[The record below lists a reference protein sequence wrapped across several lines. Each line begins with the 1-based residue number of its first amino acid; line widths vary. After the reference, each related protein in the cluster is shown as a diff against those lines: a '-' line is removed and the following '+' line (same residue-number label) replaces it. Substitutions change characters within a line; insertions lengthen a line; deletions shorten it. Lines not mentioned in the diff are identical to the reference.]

1 MSNLSQLPPP
11 STLQTLSEL
20 DLTLI
25 LDNLFEPC
33 PALTNYLLPE
43 LIHRPLNSYS
53 ELIELSRQRLYE
65 LCNSEYPYETELHD
79 LICKIVSAHP
89 RLGAPKINIS
99 KLSEHSKNEQKSLES
114 GSKELSEKLKSLN
127 EKYEQTYP
135 GLRFVVF
142 VNGRSREEIMK
153 IMNFRIDRHNWKLE
167 VKDAFDAMLCIAF
180 DRAKKLGA
188 KL

>member
-1 MSNLSQLPPP
+1 MSNLSQLPLP
-11 STLQTLSEL
+11 STLQTLSEI

-43 LIHRPLNSYS
+43 LIHKPLKSYS
-53 ELIELSRQRLYE
+53 ELIDLSRQRLDE
-65 LCNSEYPYETELHD
+65 LYNSKYPYESELHD

-89 RLGAPKINIS
+89 RLGVPKVNVS
-99 KLSEHSKNEQKSLES
+99 KLSEHSRNEQRSLES
-114 GSKELSEKLKSLN
+114 GSEELSKKLKSLN
-127 EKYEQTYP
+127 EKYELTYP

-153 IMNFRIDRHNWKLE
+153 TMNSRIDRHNWKLE
-167 VKDAFDAMLCIAF
+167 VKDAFDAMLSIAF